1 MYEIWR
7 LKRLTIKRRAKQGLP
22 PIEDP
27 NDLPDPR
34 QQEEYVSVLNEKEQ
48 QQLDTHQ
55 QAFAKSQTWYK
66 PHATAT
72 HKAYPISYALANTF
86 VSTNVYSPLPTS
98 NRSADF
104 RLAHGGQLCLPVYS
118 LWMYVGLE

>member
-72 HKAYPISYALANTF
+72 HKAYPINYALANTF
-86 VSTNVYSPLPTS
+86 VSTNVYWPLST
-98 NRSADF
+98 RIGALISAS
-104 RLAHGGQLCLPVYS
+104 S
-118 LWMYVGLE
+118 LWWATLPSSVFSVDVCGA